1 MKTYLVRITTLLLF
15 IALQGCVTN
24 DLNPD
29 SEKKYTCPHKGWN

>member
-1 MKTYLVRITTLLLF
+1 MKTYLVQITTLLLF

-24 DLNPD
+24 DLTD